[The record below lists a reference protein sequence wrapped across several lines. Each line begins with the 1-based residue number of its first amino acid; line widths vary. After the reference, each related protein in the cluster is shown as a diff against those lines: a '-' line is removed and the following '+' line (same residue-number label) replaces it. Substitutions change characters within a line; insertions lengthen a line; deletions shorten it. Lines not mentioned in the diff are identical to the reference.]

1 MPRSRVRAVRFA
13 NSTEESFGRL
23 LHRLRLRWEYEPHTF
38 VLRRRPDGTPA
49 MAFTPDFYLPDVGMY
64 FEITTLRQKLVTA
77 KNRKARLLGEQR
89 PDVRLRILYRRDCQ
103 ELLRP
108 VRGTRRAREALLRK
122 LFPAPPDEA
131 LRRAAWL
138 ACLPRRADAAGRISV
153 LGVRLHLGPERAGRR
168 VQVWIYPGSLEVDA
182 EGATLA
188 RFPCAY
194 DERTRRL
201 RSVEP
206 GELLHSAGVEQAPLA
221 LPELE
226 PRPLLGMRRR
236 SAVQGQPHAAQLALP
251 M

>member
-1 MPRSRVRAVRFA
+1 
-13 NSTEESFGRL
+13 
-23 LHRLRLRWEYEPHTF
+23 
-38 VLRRRPDGTPA
+38 
-49 MAFTPDFYLPDVGMY
+49 
-64 FEITTLRQKLVTA
+64 
-77 KNRKARLLGEQR
+77 
-89 PDVRLRILYRRDCQ
+89 
-103 ELLRP
+103 
-108 VRGTRRAREALLRK
+108 
-122 LFPAPPDEA
+122 
-131 LRRAAWL
+131 
-138 ACLPRRADAAGRISV
+138 
-153 LGVRLHLGPERAGRR
+153 